1 MVEDLETRLIKD
13 YYNYM
18 MEKSIFSDTLKILP
32 ETPQSFA
39 SFPTIIISEI
49 NNVQNINSTS
59 TNRRE
64 FADNLGYRVSVYS
77 KITTVGNV
85 KYQAR
90 NVRKE
95 LVMLTCSFFMDY
107 GFIRNTGTKGEYPD
121 ISVDRYEMIFSGT
134 RNNWDGKIR

>member
-59 TNRRE
+59 TNRNE